1 MSGNLTPYT
10 PQPAGGLSSV
20 DPTAIEPWAQP
31 SAPAA
36 PAGPS
41 AQIARYVSAL
51 RRYKW
56 LMLFIVVLGTAI
68 GLVATRFIVPNY
80 EAQARIWL
88 SSGTPMGEKE
98 DGPIT
103 GNELLRS
110 QAWAELMRSFRIT
123 DAVVNQLA
131 LYLTP
136 ANPADSAAFEGFS
149 VTAALRPGD
158 YSLQVDRAGQRYVL
172 LNAEGDEVERGVV
185 GQPIGKKLGFNW
197 QPSREAL
204 GANRTIDFTVVT
216 PRDAAMTLVKQ
227 LDARIPEGTN
237 FLFLTLTGNEPHRTS
252 TTLNAWI
259 NEFVDVAAQLKR
271 RNLTEFAN
279 TLESQLTYAEQSLRD
294 AEGALQRFKVD
305 AITQPGEG
313 TIVRSGTE
321 QTTPLVT
328 DRYFQEKIE
337 AENLRRDAEALQRFA
352 TAAQRGEVTPDA
364 MMQIPAVSSNP
375 AAQGLRNAVQQL
387 WEVQA
392 KLSTARQFYTEDHKT
407 VKELQQQLTAI
418 QTQQIPAAAKQ
429 ILTQLKLREDDLNRR
444 TAASGQELQKIPA
457 RTIEEM
463 RLTRQV
469 SQAENLFTTL
479 KSNYE
484 QAKLAE
490 QSAMPD
496 ISVLDTAIAPLRPTN
511 NTAPGIVLTALAA
524 SVAVAVVIALL
535 LDQLD
540 RRFRYPDQVSRELGL
555 DIIGAVPTLRRT
567 RSGEL
572 QPEEAAQVV
581 EAFRS
586 IRLNLRHA
594 FPGRGPV
601 IFTVSSP
608 GAGDGK
614 SLIASN
620 LAMSFAEA
628 GYRTLLV
635 DGDIRRGALHT
646 AFEVEQRPG
655 LLDFLSG
662 EALQAEVMKPAAY
675 ENLTVIPCGTRRRR
689 GPELLTSPV
698 MAELLQEARA
708 KFDAIIIDSAPL
720 GAGVDAY
727 ALGAATGNMLLVFRT
742 GATDRK
748 LAQAKL
754 SVLDRL
760 PVRLLGAVLNSIETE
775 GAYQYYSYLY
785 GYSAEEEPQLQL
797 TSQVGQVTGRS

>member
-1 MSGNLTPYT
+1 MSGNLTPYN
-10 PQPAGGLSSV
+10 PQPAGGLGPMDGTAV
-20 DPTAIEPWAQP
+20 DSWAPPTAPAPP
-31 SAPAA
+31 SGGA
-36 PAGPS
+36 

-88 SSGTPMGEKE
+88 SSGTPMGDRD

-136 ANPADSAAFEGFS
+136 ANPRDTAVFAGFG
-149 VTAALRPGD
+149 VTPALRAGD
-158 YSLQVDRAGQRYVL
+158 YALQIDQSGQRYTL
-172 LNAEGDEVERGVV
+172 LNDVGDVVESGVV
-185 GQPIGKKLGFNW
+185 GGPIGQKLGFNW
-197 QPSREAL
+197 HPSREVL
-204 GANRTIDFTVVT
+204 GADRTIEFTVVT
-216 PRDAAMTLVKQ
+216 PRQAAMTLVQK
-227 LDARIPEGTN
+227 LNANIPTGTN
-237 FLFLTLTGNEPHRTS
+237 FLILTLSDDSPHRAS
-252 TTLNAWI
+252 ATLNAWI

-294 AEGALQRFKVD
+294 AESALQRFRVNT
-305 AITQPGEG
+305 ITQPTDVPVPAG
-313 TIVRSGTE
+313 IQ
-321 QTTPLVT
+321 QTTPRAT
-328 DRYFQEKIE
+328 DQYFADKIE
-337 AENLRRDAEALQRFA
+337 AENLRRDADALRRFA
-352 TAAQRGEVTPDA
+352 AAAQRGEVSPDA
-364 MMQIPAVSSNP
+364 MMQIPSVANNP
-375 AAQGLRNAVQQL
+375 AATGLRNAMQQL

-392 KLSTARQFYTEDHKT
+392 KLNTARQFYTDDHKS
-407 VKELQQQLTAI
+407 VKELEQQLKQI
-418 QTQQIPAAAKQ
+418 QTQQIPASANQ
-429 ILTQLKLREDDLNRR
+429 ILAQLKLREDDLGRR
-444 TAASGQELQKIPA
+444 TAAASQELQKIPA

-496 ISVLDTAIAPLRPTN
+496 ISVLDTAIAPLRPTD
-511 NTAPGIVLTALAA
+511 NTAPSIVLTALAA

-567 RSGEL
+567 RNGEL
-572 QPEEAAQVV
+572 QPEEASQVV
-581 EAFRS
+581 ESFRS

-628 GYRTLLV
+628 GYRTLLI
-635 DGDIRRGALHT
+635 DGDIRRGALHS

-662 EALQAEVMKPAAY
+662 EALQGEVMKPAAY

-698 MAELLQEARA
+698 MGELLQDLRT

-760 PVRLLGAVLNSIETE
+760 PVRLIGAVLNSIETD

-797 TSQVGQVTGRS
+797 TSQVGQVTGRT